1 MRGVSGL
8 HKPGVQWTFVAIAF
22 ALLVVIMLS
31 GVALTRMRAA
41 MDAARADAMQARVD
55 REQIEAAFQRERSAR
70 ESLALQLGRERT
82 GAAAGAAGPPTLTL
96 SPVRAKSPKGPELA
110 VPQTSAPLIVLRL
123 LLPAKAPADASYEVR
138 LRSWTTGDLL
148 WLRSGVRAGTADG
161 KAAVIAPIASDVFAP
176 GAYEVVLNTTASP
189 PSQVAD
195 YEVSVIEQ
203 RGR

>member
-22 ALLVVIMLS
+22 ALIVVVMLS

-70 ESLALQLGRERT
+70 ESLALQLGRERGGAT
-82 GAAAGAAGPPTLTL
+82 GGAAGPPTLTL

-110 VPQTSAPLIVLRL
+110 VPRTSAPLIVLRL

-148 WLRSGVRAGTADG
+148 WLRGGLRAGTADG

>member
-148 WLRSGVRAGTADG
+148 WLRGGLRAGTADG